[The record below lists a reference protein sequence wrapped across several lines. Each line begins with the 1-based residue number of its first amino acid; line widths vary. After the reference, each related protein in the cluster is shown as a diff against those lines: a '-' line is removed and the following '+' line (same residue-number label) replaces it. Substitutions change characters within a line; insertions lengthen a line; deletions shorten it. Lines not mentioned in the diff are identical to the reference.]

1 MRSVPTLSSHLVVR
15 ALTGLALLAAAAGA
29 PAAAQQVIYTE
40 RITGGDLPA
49 RVEHLWALGP
59 TMRAATVVG
68 GHPIVTLVIGDR
80 YVMYDAAVG
89 SGISIARHPG
99 SIAGDE
105 TRGRPFGNEL
115 DFILEMGAEKV
126 GEEKLAGRSCDLY
139 RVSHDRGKIEVCAAQ
154 DELRLPLVRR
164 NWLKATGNRAE
175 TRYLEWVR
183 NMAAA
188 PNFFEPDPRITIEAM
203 TYEEFRTR
211 SAGGQ
216 AVGPAP
222 VLYPELLHAKR

>member
-1 MRSVPTLSSHLVVR
+1 MRCASSHSRSPLIR
-15 ALTGLALLAAAAGA
+15 TLAGLILLAAAAAA
-29 PAAAQQVIYTE
+29 PASAQQVIYTE

-59 TMRAATVVG
+59 TMRASTVVG

-80 YVMYDAAVG
+80 YIMYDAAVG
-89 SGISIARHPG
+89 AGISIARHPD
-99 SIAGDE
+99 SIAGDA
-105 TRGRPFGNEL
+105 TRPRPFGNEL

-139 RVSHDRGKIEVCAAQ
+139 KVTHERGKIEVCAAQ
-154 DELRLPLVRR
+154 DEARLPLVRR
-164 NWLKATGNRAE
+164 NWSKATGNRAE

-211 SAGGQ
+211 SAAGES
-216 AVGPAP
+216 VGPAP
-222 VLYPELLHAKR
+222 VLYPELLHAQP